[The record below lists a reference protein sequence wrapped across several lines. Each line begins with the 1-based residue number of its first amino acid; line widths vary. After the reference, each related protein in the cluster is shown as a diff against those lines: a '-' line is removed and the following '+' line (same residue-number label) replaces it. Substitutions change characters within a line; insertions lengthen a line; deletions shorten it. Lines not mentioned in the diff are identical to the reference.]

1 MNRVDKRPNILW
13 IVAED
18 LGQEFSCYGNGD
30 LITPNVDKLAAEG
43 RIYDNAFSTSPVCSP
58 SRSALITGM
67 YQTSIGAHHHRSHRH
82 DGYQLPGGVRLI
94 PERLREAG
102 YFCAQITR
110 FPIETSLK
118 ASGKSDWNFSA
129 PDFVWDSDSWADL
142 RAHQPF
148 FALINMGE
156 VHRPYRSSAG
166 PKIDPQQIETLPPYI
181 ADHPLARE
189 DWAAYLETIQS
200 LDQKI
205 GAILELVQADGLVAD
220 TLVAFSGDHG
230 REDFRAKASAF
241 DGGYRVP
248 LVIRWPG
255 NLQPGT
261 RSEELV
267 SLIDLSASAVAL
279 AGLPTA
285 ELQGLPFLE
294 EGAPEREF
302 VFMARDRIETSLDRV
317 RMVFDGR
324 FRYIRSF
331 QPDQPHFIERAYYD
345 RTNPVR
351 DLMRR
356 LFAEGKLTPQQAKVF
371 DSRRQ
376 EEELY
381 DLQIDPYELNNLIAP
396 GLINATPPE
405 AEAALFR
412 MRAALDSW
420 IAETGDQGREA
431 EDPEAVDLGGGSGG
445 KKRKTGDRKQKTEGG
460 KRKMGIG
467 TEIAP
472 AVPAEGAADEPL
484 VLSRMGIL
492 FAGGREVSSNVGGER
507 RGGGAKS
514 NIIDQAPVHYLI
526 PDDRRHQTP
535 VVMLPGH
542 GLTSY
547 IYLSTPDGRA
557 GWAQNFARHGYAVYV
572 MDPPNYAVSGFDLRP
587 FEDVRSGS
595 AAPETLP
602 GMMRWSN
609 EAAWRDWG
617 IGLEPGQPFEDTKF
631 PYEYLDQLLASY
643 TTVISSGEGG
653 AVGVQK
659 GKRSGGVGKGDRFGS
674 ALKTKA
680 LTVLLEQIGPAI
692 LVVHSAAGAVGT
704 EILQRRQEL
713 LKALI
718 MIEPVGCPTDRA
730 EVNALFADVPI
741 LVVFGDHFDVRR
753 MQGRYEACQETVR
766 LVEEASGRSKMLHL
780 PSLGISGNTH
790 LLMLDRNSREIAAR
804 VINWLQNNQLD

>member
-1 MNRVDKRPNILW
+1 
-13 IVAED
+13 
-18 LGQEFSCYGNGD
+18 
-30 LITPNVDKLAAEG
+30 
-43 RIYDNAFSTSPVCSP
+43 
-58 SRSALITGM
+58 
-67 YQTSIGAHHHRSHRH
+67 
-82 DGYQLPGGVRLI
+82 
-94 PERLREAG
+94 
-102 YFCAQITR
+102 
-110 FPIETSLK
+110 
-118 ASGKSDWNFSA
+118 
-129 PDFVWDSDSWADL
+129 
-142 RAHQPF
+142 
-148 FALINMGE
+148 
-156 VHRPYRSSAG
+156 
-166 PKIDPQQIETLPPYI
+166 
-181 ADHPLARE
+181 
-189 DWAAYLETIQS
+189 
-200 LDQKI
+200 
-205 GAILELVQADGLVAD
+205 
-220 TLVAFSGDHG
+220 
-230 REDFRAKASAF
+230 
-241 DGGYRVP
+241 
-248 LVIRWPG
+248 
-255 NLQPGT
+255 
-261 RSEELV
+261 
-267 SLIDLSASAVAL
+267 IDLSASAVAL
-279 AGLPTA
+279 ASLPTG

-302 VFMARDRIETSLDRV
+302 VFMARDRIETSLDHV

-324 FRYIRSF
+324 YRYIRSF
-331 QPDQPHFIERAYYD
+331 QPDRPHFIERAYYD

-351 DLMRR
+351 SLMRR
-356 LFAEGKLTPQQAKVF
+356 LFAEGQLTPQQAKVF
-371 DSRRQ
+371 DPRRR

-381 DLQIDPYELNNLIAP
+381 DLLIDPYELNNLLTSGLNDAP
-396 GLINATPPE
+396 PPE

-420 IAETGDQGREA
+420 IVETGDRGGEA
-431 EDPEAVDLGGGSGG
+431 EDPEAVDLGGGSGS
-445 KKRKTGDRKQKTEGG
+445 KKRRTESRKQKTEGG
-460 KRKMGIG
+460 KQKIENGKRKRRVGV
-467 TEIAP
+467 EIAP
-472 AVPAEGAADEPL
+472 AVPTAGAAVEPL

-492 FAGGREVSSNVGGER
+492 FAGGEEVSSRAGGGR
-507 RGGGAKS
+507 RGGGAQS
-514 NIIDQAPVHYLI
+514 NIIEQAPVHYLI
-526 PDDRRHQTP
+526 PADRKHEAP

-547 IYLSTPDGRA
+547 IYLSTPDGRD
-557 GWAQNFARHGYAVYV
+557 GWAQDFTRQGYAVYV
-572 MDPPNYAVSGFDLRP
+572 MDQPNYAVSGFDLRP
-587 FEDVRSGS
+587 FEAVRSGG

-653 AVGVQK
+653 ATGGQK

-674 ALKTKA
+674 APKTKA

-704 EILQRRQEL
+704 EILQRRPEL

-730 EVNALFADVPI
+730 GVNALFADVPI

-753 MQGRYEACQETVR
+753 MQGRYEACLETVR
-766 LVEEASGRSKMLHL
+766 LVEEAGGRSKMLHL